1 MKRSGQRCPQ
11 TFPAAR
17 ATACV
22 PAALEQTLGPHV
34 CTPPGTGDI
43 QLRINPFVSLFAASL
58 IALLPTHALAQT
70 SPSQTNPTQ
79 SSPGAPGQ
87 PVEPTPSQQVDD
99 QVRRTPVGVREREHP
114 GFENEGRRLG
124 AFVLNASVEL
134 AVTSTDNL
142 FAAESFE
149 DCDPP
154 PPGETCPG
162 EVDDIIYSVNPMA
175 RLESDWSRHM
185 LAFEAGAGLRM
196 HDETS
201 NEDAETYYVRSN
213 GRFDIGTSTALR
225 GSARAAHQVT
235 PRTDPD
241 VPTEG
246 EPVEYDRVDTSIGIE
261 HRFAR
266 LTVSA
271 DATRSRYD
279 YEGNQSDRDNEQT
292 GLRGRA
298 VFEVSPRLGLLLTAG
313 YDERDYDALPNFSS
327 EAQTYLAGVALD
339 GDLLRGEISVGT
351 FEREYNDPAIG
362 TLDGLAVAAQVD
374 WFVTQLTTLSFSAR
388 RDADDQ
394 ISANLRLPYVTEE
407 YGARID
413 HELLRNVILT
423 AAARVGERE
432 YETGLPDPRRDDYV
446 ETEIGADWI
455 LNRRASLR
463 LRYERDETESDGV
476 PASRDYEVNAVT
488 VGLTLR
494 L

>member
-1 MKRSGQRCPQ
+1 
-11 TFPAAR
+11 
-17 ATACV
+17 
-22 PAALEQTLGPHV
+22 
-34 CTPPGTGDI
+34 
-43 QLRINPFVSLFAASL
+43 LRINPFVSLFAASL
-58 IALLPTHALAQT
+58 IVLLPTQALAQ
-70 SPSQTNPTQ
+70 SQPSQTMPAQ

-87 PVEPTPSQQVDD
+87 PVEPTPSQQVDES
-99 QVRRTPVGVREREHP
+99 VRRGPVGVRERERP
-114 GFENEGRRLG
+114 DFESDGRRLG
-124 AFVLNASVEL
+124 SFVLNASVEF

-149 DCDPP
+149 ECDPP
-154 PPGETCPG
+154 PPGESCPG
-162 EVDDIIYSVNPMA
+162 EIDDIIYSVNPMA
-175 RLESDWSRHM
+175 HLESDWSRHM
-185 LAFEAGAGLRM
+185 LAFEAGAGLRT
-196 HDETS
+196 HDEIS
-201 NEDAETYYVRSN
+201 NEDAETYYVRTN
-213 GRFDIGTSTALR
+213 GRFDIGSSTAVR

-241 VPTEG
+241 VPTDG
-246 EPVEYDRVDTSIGIE
+246 EPVEYDRVDTSVGVE

-298 VFEVSPRLGLLLTAG
+298 AWEVSPRLGVVVTAAV
-313 YDERDYDALPNFSS
+313 DERDYDVLPDFSS
-327 EAQTYLAGVALD
+327 EAQTYLAGIALD
-339 GDLLRGEISVGT
+339 GDLVRGEISVGQ

-362 TLDGLAVAAQVD
+362 TLDGLAVAAQVE
-374 WFVTQLTTLSFSAR
+374 WFVTQLTTLSFTAR

-394 ISANLRLPYVTEE
+394 ISANLRLPYVSEE

-423 AAARVGERE
+423 AAARVGERD
-432 YETGLPDPRRDDYV
+432 YETGLPDPRRDEYV
-446 ETEIGADWI
+446 ETEIGADW
-455 LNRRASLR
+455 LVNRRAALS

-488 VGLTLR
+488 LGLTLR